1 MGHVLEVLM
10 QCRRRGVSHFQLP
23 PEGVLQ
29 PNDRCILAP
38 SLPVSCKRCASK
50 ALLEP
55 IQQHKPA
62 GTGLDACQSSC
73 LLLRSVHGTHA
84 AAVLQAEQLGYE
96 RVPGVLPTPGGGRTV
111 QAVAGSLPPAEGALL
126 QPRVRLAVH
135 V

>member
-1 MGHVLEVLM
+1 MH
-10 QCRRRGVSHFQLP
+10 P
-23 PEGVLQ
+23 
-29 PNDRCILAP
+29 AP

-62 GTGLDACQSSC
+62 GTGLDACQASC

-111 QAVAGSLPPAEGALL
+111 QAVAGSLAPAEGALL

-135 V
+135 VRVCCTTGVSAAEYVCWPLIDVGLLHAR